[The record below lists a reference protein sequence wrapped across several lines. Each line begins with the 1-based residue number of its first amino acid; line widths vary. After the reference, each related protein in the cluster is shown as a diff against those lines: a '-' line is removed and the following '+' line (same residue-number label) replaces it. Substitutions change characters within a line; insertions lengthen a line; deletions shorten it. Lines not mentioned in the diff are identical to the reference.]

1 MANLISIDN
10 GLRMIVQN
18 RKESASASMAIW
30 IGLGSRLEELEKS
43 GSSHLLEHLLFQG
56 TEKRPSAKA
65 ISEAI
70 EGIGGIINAFTGHE
84 STCFICKVPAYR
96 LEQAF
101 DVLVDLLL
109 HPLFRE
115 EDFLKEKRVIIE
127 EIKLHKDQPQDRA
140 EMELFELLFPNHPL
154 GTDIAGSEESLST
167 LELQHVHELWS
178 LHYCACN
185 MVVAL
190 CGNLEE
196 ERVGELTR
204 GYFTLLTPGVRPQIK
219 PISDLKQNRFR
230 VEKKDTA
237 EAHLCL
243 GGIAYDRFS
252 QKKYALDLLNAILG
266 VGASSRLYQEIRD
279 KRGLAYYVHSSL
291 DYFHDTGCQVIEA
304 SCDPANV
311 PQVLELIW
319 TELEK
324 IKKEGIPTGELQR
337 VKEFVKGGFVLRLED
352 TLSHALWLGEK
363 VLHEGKVPSL
373 KQEIQKYEDVTVEE
387 VQKVAQEIFLLQNY
401 SGVVVG
407 PLEDDRCFQ
416 GFRLSS

>member
-1 MANLISIDN
+1 MANLVYLDN
-10 GLRMIVQN
+10 GMRMIVQN

-65 ISEAI
+65 VSESI
-70 EGIGGIINAFTGHE
+70 EGIGGVINAFTGHE

-101 DVLVDLLL
+101 DVLVDIIL

-115 EDFLKEKRVIIE
+115 EDVMKEKRVIIE
-127 EIKLHKDQPQDRA
+127 EIKLHRDQPQDRA
-140 EMELFELLFPNHPL
+140 EMDLFELLFPNHPL
-154 GTDIAGSEESLST
+154 GTDIAGSEESLRK
-167 LELQHVHELWS
+167 LELASVRGLWS
-178 LHYCACN
+178 SSYCAQN
-185 MVVAL
+185 MVIAL
-190 CGNLEE
+190 CGNIDE
-196 ERVGELTR
+196 ERVEELTR
-204 GYFTLLTPGVRPQIK
+204 KYFAPLAPGKRPLAK
-219 PISDLKQNRFR
+219 PVSDLKQNRFR

-252 QKKYALDLLNAILG
+252 RKKHSLDLLNAILG

-291 DYFHDTGCQVIEA
+291 DYFQDTGCQVIEA
-304 SCDPANV
+304 SCDPSNV

-324 IKKEGIPTGELQR
+324 IKEEGVPPDELER
-337 VKEFVKGGFVLRLED
+337 VKEFLKGGFVLRLED
-352 TLSHALWLGEK
+352 TLAHALWLGEK
-363 VLHEGKVPSL
+363 VLHENRIPSI
-373 KQEIQKYEDVTVEE
+373 KQEVKKYEIVSVEE
-387 VQKVAQEIFLLQNY
+387 VQRVAKEIFRCENY

-416 GFRLSS
+416 GLRLSN